1 MIIRDL
7 DPADYGYALSSWR
20 ETHHDA
26 PGIKHYPWKFYKREY
41 GDRFA
46 KLIDDETNI
55 RLGAYSADGALLG
68 WLIATPGKRVDTL
81 HWVHVKHGGN
91 TRRIGVANALLT
103 AADLG
108 KSFVYTLK
116 SKKVDGK
123 PLDETLVEV
132 LRKRGVTAT
141 YVDLLTWLT

>member
-7 DPADYGYALSSWR
+7 DPDDYGYALASWR

-46 KLIDDETNI
+46 KLIDDESNI
-55 RLGAYSADGALLG
+55 RLGAYDAGGSLLG
-68 WLIATPGKRVDTL
+68 WLVATPGKRVDTL

-91 TRRIGVANALLT
+91 ARRIGVASALLA

-116 SKKVDGK
+116 SKKVSGT
-123 PLDETLVEV
+123 PLDETLVAA
-132 LRKRGVTAT
+132 LRRRGITAS
-141 YVDLLTWLT
+141 YVPLLEWLT

>member
-1 MIIRDL
+1 MIIQDL
-7 DPADYGYALSSWR
+7 KVEDFGYCLSSWR

-26 PGIKHYPWKFYKREY
+26 PGIKHFPWKFYKREY

-55 RLGAYSADGALLG
+55 RLGAYDPNNVLAG
-68 WLIATPGKRVDTL
+68 WLVATPGKRVDTL
-81 HWVHVKHGGN
+81 HWIHVRHAGGF
-91 TRRIGVANALLT
+91 RRRGVASALLA

-108 KSFVYTLK
+108 RSFVYTLK

-123 PLDETLVEV
+123 PLDETLVEA
-132 LRKRGVTAT
+132 LRRRGVTAS
-141 YVDLLTWLT
+141 YVPLLEWLS

>member
-1 MIIRDL
+1 MILRDL
-7 DPADYGYALSSWR
+7 DPADYGYALSSFR

-26 PGIKHYPWKFYKREY
+26 PGIKHYPWRYYKREY

-46 KLIDDETNI
+46 KLIDDESNI
-55 RLGAYSADGALLG
+55 RLGAYESGGPLLG
-68 WLIATPGKRVDTL
+68 WLVATPGKRVDTL
-81 HWVHVKHGGN
+81 HWIHVKHGAG
-91 TRRIGVANALLT
+91 RRQGVASALLV

-123 PLDETLVEV
+123 PLDETLVEA
-132 LRKRGVTAT
+132 LRRRGITASH
-141 YVDLLTWLT
+141 VPLLEWLA